1 MNTIPKKLNEF
12 LKVSKVKYQTITHP
26 EAFTAQETAAVEHI
40 TGKEVAKVLMVKA
53 DGKDVMIVL
62 PANRKVDM
70 EKLKKIL
77 SAKDVRLTG
86 EKEFQT
92 LFPDSQV
99 GAMPPFGNLYNL
111 PCYLDKTLAAFPE
124 IVFNAG
130 SHRESIKMSYKDY
143 EKLAQPKIAEFSI
156 LP

>member
-1 MNTIPKKLNEF
+1 MNSIPKKLNDY
-12 LKVSKVKYQTITHP
+12 LTTHKIKYETIVHH
-26 EAFTAQETAAVEHI
+26 EVFTAQETAAAEHI

-53 DGKDVMIVL
+53 DGKDVMVVL

-70 EKLKKIL
+70 EKLKKVL
-77 SAKDVRLTG
+77 GAKEARLTG
-86 EKEFQT
+86 EKEFQD

-111 PCYLDKTLAAFPE
+111 PCYVDRSMGAMNE

-130 SHRESIKMSYKDY
+130 THRESIKMSYKDY
-143 EKLAQPKIAEFSI
+143 ERLAQPKVAEFSG
-156 LP
+156 L